1 MTDMQRSGVNPNKAR
16 SSIDGRRF
24 LREALALEQNVLAA
38 QLDLSLQSITH
49 SGTMG
54 EVNEEHFIRLLRR
67 YLPNRYG
74 VDQGIVID
82 STGATSDQI
91 DIIIYDPQYTPPLLD
106 QQAHCYVLT
115 ESVYAVLEVKPAI
128 NKDYLH
134 YAANKARSVRRLAR
148 TSIPIPHAGGT
159 YPAKPLFPVLG
170 GIVAIRAEW
179 SDGLKSEAFAKT
191 LQELHGDQTLSVGVA
206 LEDHAFDLA
215 YGTFDLA
222 MASAELSF
230 SDSIQGSLAWFLFNL
245 LRRLQDLGT
254 CPAVDWNQ
262 YRQVLSTTAE
272 G

>member
-24 LREALALEQNVLAA
+24 LREALALEQKVLAA

-54 EVNEEHFIRLLRR
+54 EVNEEHFISLLRR

-106 QQAHCYVLT
+106 QQTHRYVLA
-115 ESVYAVLEVKPAI
+115 EAVYAVLEVKPAI
-128 NKDYLH
+128 NSDYLR
-134 YAANKARSVRRLAR
+134 YAANKARSVRCLSR

-159 YPAKPLFPVLG
+159 YPAKPLFPILA
-170 GIVAIRAEW
+170 GIVAVRAEW
-179 SDGLKSEAFAKT
+179 SGGLKSAAFAET
-191 LQELHGDQTLSVGVA
+191 LQSLQGDQLLSVGLA
-206 LEDHAFDLA
+206 LKDHAFDLP
-215 YGTFDLA
+215 FS
-222 MASAELSF
+222 SAELSF
-230 SDSIQGSLAWFLFNL
+230 SEAIEGSLAWFLFNL

-254 CPAVDWNQ
+254 CPAVDWNR
-262 YRQVLSTTAE
+262 YRDVLSDM